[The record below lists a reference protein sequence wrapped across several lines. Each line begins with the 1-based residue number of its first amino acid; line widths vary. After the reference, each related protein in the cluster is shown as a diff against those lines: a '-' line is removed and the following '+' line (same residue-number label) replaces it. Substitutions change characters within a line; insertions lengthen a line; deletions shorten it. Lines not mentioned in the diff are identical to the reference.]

1 MTALVIALAIVL
13 AALLVKVIVF
23 APRPQRPQ
31 GLARQGNG
39 ANLNDFKSRVHHKS
53 QH

>member
-1 MTALVIALAIVL
+1 MTTLVIVLAIVFAL
-13 AALLVKVIVF
+13 LLVKVIVF
-23 APRPQRPQ
+23 APQPQRPQ

-39 ANLNDFKSRVHHKS
+39 ANLNDFKSRVEYKS